1 MGLIDMNDEQYYL
14 GPDGVWDSWDEN
26 YGNYQFTSIK
36 DVINNFI
43 ISYVG
48 ESKII
53 SKVKRTD
60 VAFHAQRAIQEFSY
74 DVLPS
79 IKAQEIE
86 IGPSLN
92 FILPKDYVNYVKV
105 TWVDGNGIE
114 RIVYPAIKTSN
125 PNQPILQDSNEEY
138 LFDEQKRENLLAE
151 QSITKTNFQKTGG
164 NTQQNPGNINNSNV
178 LSDNHFGR
186 RYGLNPENAQTNGVF
201 YIDQAKGVINFDSSF
216 VNKVVALKYI
226 SDGLGDDE
234 ELTVHKFAEEALYK
248 YIAHAILATRAN
260 TPEYLVMRF
269 KKEAATARRNTK
281 LRLSNIKIEEI
292 AQVMRNKSKIIK
304 H

>member
-36 DVINNFI
+36 DIINNFI

-79 IKAQEIE
+79 VKAQEIE
-86 IGPSLN
+86 VGPSLN
-92 FILPKDYVNYVKV
+92 FILPIDYVNYVKV
-105 TWVDGNGIE
+105 TWMDGRGTE
-114 RIVYPAIKTSN
+114 RIIYPARKTSN
-125 PNQPILQDSNEEY
+125 PNQPILQDNEFEY
-138 LFDEQKRENLLAE
+138 LFDEQNRENLLANN
-151 QSITKTNFQKTGG
+151 STTKTTFQTTGG
-164 NTQQNPGNINNSNV
+164 NRQQNLDNINNSDTPNV
-178 LSDNHFGR
+178 DHFGQ
-186 RYGLNPENAQTNGVF
+186 RYGLTPEHAQSNGVF
-201 YIDQAKGVINFDSSF
+201 YIDQTRGIINFDSSL
-216 VNKVVALKYI
+216 VGRVITLKYI

-269 KKEAATARRNTK
+269 KKEAASARRNTK

>member
-1 MGLIDMNDEQYYL
+1 MNDEQYYL
-14 GPDGVWDSWDEN
+14 GPDGVWDSNDEN

-36 DVINNFI
+36 DIVNNFI
-43 ISYVG
+43 IAYVG

-53 SKVKRTD
+53 GKVKRTD

-79 IKAQEIE
+79 VKAQEIE
-86 IGPSLN
+86 VGPSLN
-92 FILPKDYVNYVKV
+92 FILPIDYVNYVKV
-105 TWVDGNGIE
+105 TWMDGRGTE
-114 RIVYPAIKTSN
+114 RIVYPARKTSN
-125 PNQPILQDSNEEY
+125 PNQPILQDNEFEY
-138 LFDEQKRENLLAE
+138 LFDEQNRENLLANN
-151 QSITKTNFQKTGG
+151 STTKTTFQTTGG
-164 NTQQNPGNINNSNV
+164 NRQSSLNNIDNSDTPNV
-178 LSDNHFGR
+178 DHFGQ
-186 RYGLNPENAQTNGVF
+186 RYGLTPEHAQSNGVF
-201 YIDQAKGVINFDSSF
+201 YIDQTRGIINFDSSL
-216 VNKVVALKYI
+216 VGRVITLKYI

>member
-1 MGLIDMNDEQYYL
+1 MNDEQYYL
-14 GPDGVWDSWDEN
+14 GPDGVWDSNDEN

-36 DVINNFI
+36 DIVNNFI
-43 ISYVG
+43 IAYVG

-53 SKVKRTD
+53 GKVKRTD

-79 IKAQEIE
+79 VKAQEIE

-92 FILPKDYVNYVKV
+92 FVLPIDYVNYVKV
-105 TWVDGNGIE
+105 TWMDGRGIE
-114 RIVYPAIKTSN
+114 RTVYPARKTSN
-125 PNQPILQDSNEEY
+125 PGQPILQDNNAEY
-138 LFDEQKRENLLAE
+138 LFDEQNRENLLAE
-151 QSITKTNFQKTGG
+151 DSTTKTTFQTNRSNGQSSL
-164 NTQQNPGNINNSNV
+164 NNIDNSDTPNV
-178 LSDNHFGR
+178 DHFGQ
-186 RYGLNPENAQTNGVF
+186 RYGLTPEYAQSNGVF
-201 YIDQAKGVINFDSSF
+201 YIDQTKGIINFDSSF
-216 VNKVVALKYI
+216 VNRIVTLKYI

-234 ELTVHKFAEEALYK
+234 ELTVHKFAEESLYK
-248 YIAHAILATRAN
+248 YIAHAILATRTN
-260 TPEYLVMRF
+260 VPEYLVMRF
-269 KKEAATARRNTK
+269 KKEAASARRNTK

>member
-36 DVINNFI
+36 DIINNFI

-53 SKVKRTD
+53 SKIKRTD

-79 IKAQEIE
+79 VQAQEIE

-92 FILPKDYVNYVKV
+92 FVLPKDYVNYVKV
-105 TWVDGNGIE
+105 TWMDNSGIE
-114 RIVYPAIKTSN
+114 RTVYPARKTSN
-125 PNQPILQDSNEEY
+125 PNQPILQDGAEEY
-138 LFDEQKRENLLAE
+138 MFDEQNRENLLSE
-151 QSITKTNFQKTGG
+151 QSLTKTTFQTAGG
-164 NTQQNPGNINNSNV
+164 DRQQNLNNINNSDILNN
-178 LSDNHFGR
+178 NHFGQ
-186 RYGLNPENAQTNGVF
+186 RYGLIPEYAQSNGVF
-201 YIDQAKGVINFDSSF
+201 YIDKSKGIINFDSSF
-216 VNKVVALKYI
+216 VGRVVTLKYI
-226 SDGLGDDE
+226 SDGLGNDE

-269 KKEAATARRNTK
+269 KKEAAVARRNTK

-292 AQVMRNKSKIIK
+292 AQVMRNKSKQIK